1 MDIPRGGVLQKEQD
15 RNNRQIRLKHY
26 AELS

>member
-1 MDIPRGGVLQKEQD
+1 MDIPRGGVLQEKQN
-15 RNNRQIRLKHY
+15 RNYRQIRLKHY